1 MALRHTLLIAPILL
15 ALSACETAQENPN
28 YKYSS
33 TYGEQVPQVFA
44 QNSRN
49 PAHNSSQAQV
59 APVRYVQTAPSQ
71 TQYVTQASA
80 VTTTSNNA
88 SAATYTRVNHECLNQ
103 ERTRTLIGAGLGGS
117 AGAFAGNKIIGGT
130 KGTLIGA
137 AVGGT
142 AGYGLGDASLNC
154 DPVQVHTQATAPVIT
169 PAYSPSATTHLAS
182 SQTYSQQTYTQASP
196 NAGYSP
202 SPTESAYNTDTIGT
216 PGYEAVQAS
225 LNAEA
230 SAPSAPAVLPVQA
243 YAPPAY
249 NIATPAQSI
258 VPVAV
263 QDTQSQWPNSYS
275 QLGGNYI
282 VEAGDTIYSL
292 SRNLCATVSD
302 LKTLNG
308 LDQNFSINA
317 GQTLQL
323 PASKC

>member
-49 PAHNSSQAQV
+49 PAHSSSQAQV
-59 APVRYVQTAPSQ
+59 APVRYVQTTPSSSQ
-71 TQYVTQASA
+71 TQYVRQASA
-80 VTTTSNNA
+80 ITTTSSGA
-88 SAATYTRVNHECLNQ
+88 PAATYTRVNHECLDQ

-154 DPVQVHTQATAPVIT
+154 EPVQIHTQAAAPVIT

-182 SQTYSQQTYTQASP
+182 SQTYSQQTYTQP
-196 NAGYSP
+196 NPSAGYSP
-202 SPTESAYNTDTIGT
+202 SPTESAYNADTVGT

-230 SAPSAPAVLPVQA
+230 SAPAVSPVQA

-249 NIATPAQSI
+249 NIATPEQSI
-258 VPVAV
+258 VPATA
-263 QDTQSQWPNSYS
+263 QNTQPLWPNSYN

-282 VEAGDTIYSL
+282 VEAGDTVYSL
-292 SRNLCATVSD
+292 SRNLCTTVSD
-302 LKTLNG
+302 LKTLNN
-308 LDQNFSINA
+308 LDQSFSINA